1 MKIEKVK
8 SKLKKVFN
16 LVMGVLLPVSTL
28 LVSCDTN
35 ALVVHAAESYY
46 NKGNTVTFTTNY
58 CNTKEK
64 DHTYRTTQTGTIQ
77 ANADYEIVA
86 VLVDYFFEDEI
97 HHSTLSFKI
106 IKSPLEIYNLQK
118 SGVSSCFGTE
128 SNFKDAAPLSSKV
141 YSLDNLPSE
150 IYAKGNADGS
160 ITASF
165 SITGCKVF
173 KDNESMKAYATSGDT
188 SGMIELDKDIDDGVK
203 DPDIGYLHNLQRNSL
218 QSGKQDENGIYE
230 KYSARFT
237 WDDTYPEYDSSYLVE
252 VRGKC
257 AVQTRGF
264 LGFGKTK
271 NYTSDIKNIAK
282 DILYKDLEWII
293 SSQDQYAPFNSF
305 INEHMP
311 TNLVMTGVYGMR
323 DYYFRIYKWSDT
335 DECYHYG
342 PWVNMHYIDDD
353 LWISN
358 VQESSVGDFDDNGNF
373 IVNPDSDYGTGT
385 KKSDGV
391 GVGDTEEDAK
401 KDNDRREEDK
411 KNDDG
416 KLDLSNASI
425 SDIWY
430 WFVTSLSNLY
440 NSLGFIPE
448 FFQKIFSFLPTPIYV
463 FLGIGI
469 VVAILLRVLGR

>member
-1 MKIEKVK
+1 MKIEKLR
-8 SKLKKVFN
+8 SKLKKAFN
-16 LVMGVLLPVSTL
+16 RVMGVLLPVATL
-28 LVSCDTN
+28 FVSCGTN
-35 ALVVHAAESYY
+35 SLVVHAAESYY

-58 CNTKEK
+58 CNTKDK

-86 VLVDYFFEDEI
+86 VLVNYLFGDEI
-97 HHSTLSFKI
+97 HHSTLSFRI
-106 IKSPLEIYNLQK
+106 IKSASEIYGLQK
-118 SGVSSCFGTE
+118 SGVTSCFGTE

-160 ITASF
+160 ITVSC

-188 SGMIELDKDIDDGVK
+188 SGMIELDKDIDDGIK
-203 DPDIGYLHNLQRNSL
+203 DSDIGYLHNLQMNQL

-230 KYSARFT
+230 RYSDRFT

-257 AVQTRGF
+257 VVQTRGF
-264 LGFGKTK
+264 LGLGKTK
-271 NYTSDIKNIAK
+271 TYTSDIENIAK
-282 DILYKDLEWII
+282 DISYNDLEWIV
-293 SSQDQYAPFNSF
+293 SSTDKYAPFNSF

-323 DYYFRIYKWSDT
+323 DLYFRIYKWSEAD
-335 DECYHYG
+335 DCYHYG
-342 PWVNMHYIDDD
+342 PWVNMHFVDDD
-353 LWISN
+353 VW
-358 VQESSVGDFDDNGNF
+358 VSVDGDTTMGDFDKDGNF
-373 IVNPDSDYGTGT
+373 IVDPDSDYGTG
-385 KKSDGV
+385 KKNDVGV

-401 KDNDRREEDK
+401 KDNDRREEEK

-425 SDIWY
+425 SDIWN
-430 WFVTSLSNLY
+430 WFTTSLWNLY

-469 VVAILLRVLGR
+469 VIAIVLRVLGR